1 MSLSLYMDVHVPAAV
16 THGLRLRGVDVVRAQ
31 EDGAACLPDEALLTR
46 ATQLGRL
53 LFSQD
58 EDLLAGA
65 AERQAG
71 GVPFAGLVF
80 ARQMD
85 VSIGVC
91 VRDLELICQVLSPRE
106 VANRVIYLPL

>member
-1 MSLSLYMDVHVPAAV
+1 MDVHVPTAV
-16 THGLRLRGVDVVRAQ
+16 THGLRLRGMDVLRAQ
-31 EDGAACLPDEALLTR
+31 EDGATRLPDEALLTR
-46 ATQLGRL
+46 ASQLGRL

-58 EDLLAGA
+58 EDLLAVA
-65 AERQAG
+65 AERLARG
-71 GVPFAGLVF
+71 EPFAGLVF

-91 VRDLELICQVLSPRE
+91 VRDLELICQALSSTE